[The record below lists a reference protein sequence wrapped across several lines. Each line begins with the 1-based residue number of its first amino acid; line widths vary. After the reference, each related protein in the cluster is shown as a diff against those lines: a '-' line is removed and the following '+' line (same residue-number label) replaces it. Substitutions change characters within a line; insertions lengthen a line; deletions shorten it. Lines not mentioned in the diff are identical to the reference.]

1 MTCCFAG
8 IGGFREIELTCES
21 TIILGGRGGG
31 ISGVV
36 GIDTGGGGG
45 GRFLNLIGRSGGFQ
59 EGGSGTF
66 VDDSLA
72 EEES

>member
-1 MTCCFAG
+1 M
-8 IGGFREIELTCES
+8 
-21 TIILGGRGGG
+21 
-31 ISGVV
+31 